1 MASSIGD
8 SKVDHL
14 LEEPVH
20 PFGTHGGENPT
31 VGQISRKDLCA
42 AWLAAAIDGEG
53 CIFARWGTQNNPNRG
68 PQSSDKRLRVS
79 VTIYNTH
86 PLFIRKVTEC
96 LLVLDVKFNA
106 PASGRNTPRSNGA
119 KDRAGIQIV
128 IEGKGRLYKLL
139 PAIIPH
145 LSAKQRQAELALA
158 LITYRE
164 SLAIEGRESKGRFG
178 NLNLRD
184 DQTIN
189 GLIAE
194 IKREKHDF
202 PSVLQ
207 YSRKPN
213 VLFGESSET

>member
-1 MASSIGD
+1 MFGIGD
-8 SKVDHL
+8 FKVDHM
-14 LEEPVH
+14 LEEPVYLS
-20 PFGTHGGENPT
+20 GTHGGENPA

-53 CIFARWGTQNNPNRG
+53 CVFARWATQTNPNRSAASAD
-68 PQSSDKRLRVS
+68 QRLRVS

-96 LLVLDVKFNA
+96 LLELGVNFNA
-106 PASGRNTPRSNGA
+106 PACGRLTPRANGV
-119 KDRAGIQIV
+119 KDRPGIQIV

-145 LSAKQRQAELALA
+145 LSAKKRQAELALA
-158 LITYRE
+158 LIEYRE
-164 SLAIEGRESKGRFG
+164 SLAIKGRESKGRFG

-184 DQTIN
+184 DEKIASF
-189 GLIAE
+189 IAE

-202 PSVLQ
+202 PSVLE

-213 VLFGESSET
+213 MLFGESSET